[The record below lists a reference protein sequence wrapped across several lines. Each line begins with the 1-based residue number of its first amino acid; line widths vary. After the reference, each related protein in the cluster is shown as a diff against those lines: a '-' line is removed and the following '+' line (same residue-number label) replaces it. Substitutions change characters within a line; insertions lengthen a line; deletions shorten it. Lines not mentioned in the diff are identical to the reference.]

1 MTNGLLIF
9 VTRYVELQ
17 GKRIP
22 YETPFVV
29 VLVNKDNKL
38 LRELLP
44 KALRHT
50 SVCEQLYMPYMQKIL
65 NKYADAY
72 QPISC
77 FTFDACRISIIK
89 LLAEN
94 GFEVITEEID
104 SKVL

>member
-22 YETPFVV
+22 YEIPFVV

-44 KALRHT
+44 KALPYT
-50 SVCEQLYMPYMQKIL
+50 SVCELSYMQKIL
-65 NKYADAY
+65 NKYADDY

-77 FTFDACRISIIK
+77 FTFDAGRISIIK

-94 GFEVITEEID
+94 GFRVITEEID
-104 SKVL
+104 SKEL

>member
-50 SVCEQLYMPYMQKIL
+50 SVCEQSYMQKIL

-104 SKVL
+104 SKEL